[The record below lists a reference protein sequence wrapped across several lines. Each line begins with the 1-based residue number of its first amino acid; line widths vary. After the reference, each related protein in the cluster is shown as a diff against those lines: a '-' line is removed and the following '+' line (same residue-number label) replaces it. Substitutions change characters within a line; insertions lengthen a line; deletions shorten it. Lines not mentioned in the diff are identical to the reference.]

1 MTSECTRASICRVQA
16 TVTHYKWAVL
26 RVLQWPAAQMLITCP
41 FLPCSQMIQTSQTLL
56 ENSDSVYERILQVQK
71 AGKNEKPYER
81 TKAKTLRRARERER
95 HGVPQGTGVS
105 WNTAD
110 RRGPSIAAPSEI
122 ERKHKCVH
130 TKKAQRERTNYAT
143 LCYIRLIVHFSSPV
157 WCVMSCVMSCFSNTV
172 QVGFLTLNSVIRSL
186 FSN

>member
-1 MTSECTRASICRVQA
+1 MYLWHFLWPLNVREYLQGTGHCGTLQMSCHLSV
-16 TVTHYKWAVL
+16 TVT
-26 RVLQWPAAQMLITCP
+26 AQMLITCP

-81 TKAKTLRRARERER
+81 TKAKTQRRARER
-95 HGVPQGTGVS
+95 HSVPQGTGFS

-110 RRGPSIAAPSEI
+110 RCGPSIAAPSEI

-157 WCVMSCVMSCFSNTV
+157 WCPAFQTP
-172 QVGFLTLNSVIRSL
+172 FK
-186 FSN
+186 